1 MTEHDKRSRPH
12 RLPLRRSERHRDA
25 AYEYDEA
32 YRHDNDYMR
41 YDEIR
46 AHEREHMCM
55 LEEENRRNRNWKNF
69 LGILALILFV
79 IALIFGLKSCMNDE
93 PSNTNEAANQQQKND
108 TQQQNNQQQAMSDD
122 LIKEKE
128 GVIQEKID
136 EAKASIKDNQD
147 NSEQLISQV
156 QGEVDHLKNQVNSD
170 YAQNIA
176 EEYQDAVNKLNQADE
191 AKENND
197 DSKMDQILEDV
208 NSKLGEIKN
217 KIDEFFSKQ
226 QGDNEQ

>member
-1 MTEHDKRSRPH
+1 
-12 RLPLRRSERHRDA
+12 
-25 AYEYDEA
+25 
-32 YRHDNDYMR
+32 
-41 YDEIR
+41 
-46 AHEREHMCM
+46 
-55 LEEENRRNRNWKNF
+55 
-69 LGILALILFV
+69 
-79 IALIFGLKSCMNDE
+79 MNDE